1 MNQRI
6 KRFFTACAFAVAVLS
21 CSYVPVEIPQGTR
34 IDIQV
39 DMESIKGTQASMA
52 FIPEDDRVYYMG
64 AIVSEKEY
72 NTVLEAYEGNVANVI
87 NDALKDM
94 YEEYVEEWKAMYGD
108 HAYKA
113 PFKNAKLIYGKA
125 NHMAVDLT
133 PQTDY
138 YALAYCVDCVNDST
152 FRLKGDLF
160 KRKFTTTDVQTTPSK
175 MKLEYMVHDYDGK
188 MYMYTRPTY
197 TGYDIQHDGKIC
209 RDPYFVDMIS
219 KKDLDEYY
227 GGNFFALAWAYYEE
241 HRKLGDLND
250 ILSNDISRKEFPM
263 EDAEEGD
270 IYYIVGAPYNINNLF
285 TKLYVL
291 DIQYKRNMSTK
302 YKSTVITND
311 TEE

>member
-21 CSYVPVEIPQGTR
+21 CSYVPVEIPRGTR

-64 AIVSEKEY
+64 AIVSVKEY
-72 NTVLEAYEGNVANVI
+72 NDTLEAYEGNVANVI

-94 YEEYVEEWKAMYGD
+94 YKEYVKDWKELYDG

-125 NHMAVDLT
+125 NHMAVGLT

-138 YALAYCVDCVNDST
+138 YALAYCVDCINDST
-152 FRLKGDLF
+152 FRIKGDLF
-160 KRKFTTTDVQTTPSK
+160 KRKFTTTDVQMTPSK
-175 MKLEYMVHDYDGK
+175 MKLEYMVHDHDGK
-188 MYMYTRPTY
+188 MYIYTRPTY

-209 RDPYFVDMIS
+209 RDPYFVDTIS
-219 KKDLDEYY
+219 KKTLDEKHN
-227 GGNFFALAWAYYEE
+227 GNLFAFARAYYEE
-241 HRKLGDLND
+241 HHNLGDLND
-250 ILSNDISRKEFPM
+250 ILSNDISRKEYDM
-263 EDAEEGD
+263 SDAKEGD
-270 IYYIVGAPYNINNLF
+270 HYYLVGAPYNINNLF

-291 DIQYKRNMSTK
+291 DIQYKKNMSTK
-302 YKSTVITND
+302 YESEVIIND
-311 TEE
+311 